1 MTARFIPIFSALLLL
16 FGGCAAT
23 DSRVAIDAD
32 ARAER
37 SLRAEQMAQARSA
50 MTQEARRAA
59 QSVDRPWLIGK
70 AQPLARDVT
79 LPPALR
85 ADVLTTA
92 LFTDRLTGGGNDLLA
107 IAAGLHKATGILVE
121 VAPDALLPRDL
132 FLPRLSSEN
141 STRSD
146 PLPAQ
151 PIPASDLLSPG
162 AGPLSPEQIDRLPPP
177 RGTHDAKATAR
188 AASGNDAPAAAELG
202 LERSAPL
209 PRILDAVSLR
219 YGTSWRYDDARAAI
233 VLYRTE
239 TRTLTVRTLTID
251 STLAARFGLAGSSGN
266 TTGGFESSSNVTLEP
281 GRRSLDAV
289 VGKVQAMLTRAGT
302 VSAGKKDDEQKL
314 LGTNTLIVT
323 DIPSVLNRVEELVAR
338 ENRVLTRR
346 VRLIFDEVT
355 LSTTRDNEAGIDW
368 NLVYT
373 SAAAATGA
381 TLASPSTALGQ
392 AAGALGASAGSG
404 QWSGSTAMI
413 RALAEVGQIVRK
425 TSVPLQT
432 LNRRPVTHAL
442 RHMFT
447 YIDNVQ
453 STASPSSD
461 GRGALPSVSVNQKS
475 VTTGTILT
483 LLPDAQDDGQI
494 LLSVAYDN
502 TVAQPL
508 KAISFGS
515 GDNTIHIQ
523 QLNID
528 GTGAVQQI
536 ELRPGRPTLIAGFA
550 RDESQYTSRRLD
562 RDVPMLLGGSDR
574 TGDQQLMTV
583 VIVTAHVEDML

>member
-1 MTARFIPIFSALLLL
+1 MTVRSIVPLIFSAPLLLA
-16 FGGCAAT
+16 GCAAT

-32 ARAER
+32 ARSER
-37 SLRAEQMAQARSA
+37 SLRAEQMAQARSV
-50 MTQEARRAA
+50 MSQEARRAA
-59 QSVDRPWLIGK
+59 QSVERPWIIGK

-85 ADVLTTA
+85 ANVLTTA
-92 LFTDRLTGGGNDLLA
+92 IFTDRLSGTGDDLLV
-107 IAAGLHKATGILVE
+107 IAADLQKATGILIE
-121 VAPDALLPRDL
+121 VAPDALLPRNQ

-141 STRSD
+141 SSSSA
-146 PLPAQ
+146 PLPEQ
-151 PIPASDLLSPG
+151 PVSAVDLLSP
-162 AGPLSPEQIDRLPPP
+162 PSPY
-177 RGTHDAKATAR
+177 GTHGAVT
-188 AASGNDAPAAAELG
+188 APADLG

-219 YGTSWRYDDARAAI
+219 YGTSWRYDDARGAI

-239 TRTLTVRTLTID
+239 TRVLTVRTLTID
-251 STLAARFGLAGSSGN
+251 STLAARFGLAGSSGSN

-281 GRRSLDAV
+281 GRRALDAV
-289 VGKVQAMLTRAGT
+289 VGKVEALLTRAGT
-302 VSAGKKDDEQKL
+302 VSAGKNGDEQKL
-314 LGTNTLIVT
+314 LGTNTIIVT
-323 DIPSVLNRVEELVAR
+323 DTPSVLDRVEELVER

-346 VRLIFDEVT
+346 VRLVFDEVT
-355 LSTTRDNEAGIDW
+355 ISTTRDNEAGIDW

-373 SAAAATGA
+373 AATGA
-381 TLASPSTALGQ
+381 TLTSPSTALGQ
-392 AAGALGASAGSG
+392 AAGALGVNATSG
-404 QWSGSTAMI
+404 HWAGSTAII

-453 STASPSSD
+453 STAAPSSD
-461 GRGALPSVSVNQKS
+461 GRGSLPSVSVNQKS

-508 KAISFGS
+508 KAISFGT

-562 RDVPMLLGGSDR
+562 KNVPMLLGGSDR

-583 VIVTAHVEDML
+583 VIVTALIEDML